1 MALHICCVSVQPGER
16 LAQRSS
22 APLMSRARFPG
33 RVSGVLS
40 SRWPASRC
48 PVGHGWLS
56 QDRVARPIRAASGRR
71 SSFQKWKQHTT
82 VFLPHQE
89 RPSHASKSFSQAS
102 RQEKYSLLLR
112 QKAIRCVLVLISKT
126 LIKSLE
132 QGQSAPDEE
141 PVRVELV
148 DTARYSVG

>member
-1 MALHICCVSVQPGER
+1 MLRFSAAGGAHGPAQLSAVDEQGSFPWPCVRNALFP
-16 LAQRSS
+16 LA
-22 APLMSRARFPG
+22 
-33 RVSGVLS
+33 RV
-40 SRWPASRC
+40 SRC

-56 QDRVARPIRAASGRR
+56 QDRVARLIRAASGRR
-71 SSFQKWKQHTT
+71 SSFQKRKQRTT

-132 QGQSAPDEE
+132 QCQSAPDEE